1 MKKTLLACSLLM
13 LFSGMSYTCAEEI
26 EEINLRSQETCRGI
40 LYTDVYVDSIY
51 SGSIELGDDYPASV
65 LFRKPDGTKYGHV
78 SIFRPKEPGFE
89 YRNALSM
96 LMLAKTLR
104 TKVQVSCSDD
114 MIDTVYY

>member
-26 EEINLRSQETCRGI
+26 EEINLRSRVTCRAI
-40 LYTDVYVDSIY
+40 AYHDVYVDSIY
-51 SGSIELGDDYPASV
+51 SGSIEYGDDYPASV

-89 YRNALSM
+89 YRNLLSI

-104 TKVQVSCSDD
+104 TQVQVSCTDD